1 MNDTL
6 YEADWMDD
14 TTKAIALDKLE
25 HMNDTITKED
35 VNYLY
40 DQAQLVQYE
49 VPRWT
54 LRVECVLISGRSPQ
68 HNVASKCDRLAPRA
82 HTS

>member
-49 VPRWT
+49 VTKET
-54 LRVECVLISGRSPQ
+54 LCLECILIAG
-68 HNVASKCDRLAPRA
+68 
-82 HTS
+82 

>member
-49 VPRWT
+49 VT
-54 LRVECVLISGRSPQ
+54 
-68 HNVASKCDRLAPRA
+68 K
-82 HTS
+82 